1 MSTLRGNLT
10 LDPTLPAWTSALV
23 IYEALP
29 PEAQARFLLGPLDT
43 FDAVMRTAVA
53 SGVPQPRHASG
64 RRLTWRGPGWR
75 AAHAASPSVSR
86 PCEGCGRPFDLMCD
100 YCDGDE
106 EAIDTEGASVNG

>member
-1 MSTLRGNLT
+1 MTSALKGNLT

-29 PEAQARFLLGPLDT
+29 PDAQARFLLGPLDT

-53 SGVPQPRHASG
+53 SGVPRPRYADG

-75 AAHAASPSVSR
+75 AAH
-86 PCEGCGRPFDLMCD
+86 
-100 YCDGDE
+100 
-106 EAIDTEGASVNG
+106 GATPAEMRRREQRARETMTQLAEKRGIFAEDRTDD